1 MLNVNVKEE
10 GSLDKA
16 LKKLKSKVKN
26 TKQRDSLREKKDFTK
41 KSQRRRNEKK
51 KAQYVQKLKDK
62 QQS

>member
-1 MLNVNVKEE
+1 MLNINVKDE

-16 LKKLKSKVKN
+16 LKKLKTKVKN
-26 TKQRDSLREKKDFTK
+26 TKQRESLRERKEFTK
-41 KSQRRRNEKK
+41 KSQKRRTEKK